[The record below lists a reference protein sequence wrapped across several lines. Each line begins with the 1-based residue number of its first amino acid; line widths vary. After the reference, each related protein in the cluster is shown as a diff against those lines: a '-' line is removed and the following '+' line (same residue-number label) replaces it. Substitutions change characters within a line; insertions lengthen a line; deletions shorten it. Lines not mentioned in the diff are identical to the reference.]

1 LSAEVLKKIEKNGK
15 KYPVEKS
22 KSSSKKYDEL

>member
-1 LSAEVLKKIEKNGK
+1 LAKLEKNKK

-22 KSSSKKYDEL
+22 KWKADKYTEL